1 MPAPD
6 DFSSY
11 IGELLRG
18 SYDCVD
24 RIVLRAYFPMGQTSG
39 GFLTW
44 WNRLYP
50 NTELNQEQLRRM
62 AGDFSRR
69 VRAYSTLKFFAIF
82 AFFCGYSSLCLRQAT
97 TTHFLRWYVP
107 MSCAS
112 ARM

>member
-69 VRAYSTLKFFAIF
+69 VRAFGQKHQIPIQYCEIGDKLN
-82 AFFCGYSSLCLRQAT
+82 
-97 TTHFLRWYVP
+97 THEPR
-107 MSCAS
+107 SCALPIRTFKECS
-112 ARM
+112 